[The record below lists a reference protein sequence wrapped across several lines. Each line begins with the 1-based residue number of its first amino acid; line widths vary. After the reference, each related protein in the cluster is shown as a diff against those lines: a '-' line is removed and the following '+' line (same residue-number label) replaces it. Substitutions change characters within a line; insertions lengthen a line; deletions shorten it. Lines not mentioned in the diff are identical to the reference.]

1 MAQLEIKGLCKSFG
15 AVKAVDNVD
24 LTIEEG
30 EMLCLLGPSG
40 CGKTTLLRILS
51 GFLEPDAG
59 TVRMGGADVTA
70 LPPDRRPTSLVFQ
83 SYALFP
89 HLNVFEN
96 VSFGLR
102 LKKMPSAQ
110 ITDRVMKAL
119 VLVGLEGLDKRAIT
133 QLSGG
138 QQQRVALAR
147 ALVMEPKVLLLD
159 EPLSNLDAKLR
170 VETRQ
175 QIRRLQQRLGITA
188 VFVTHDQEEAMSMGD
203 KIAIL
208 KNGSLQQIGSPMEL
222 YRNPANSFVAGFLG
236 TPAMNFMDAKS
247 EGGVLTV
254 GGVCV
259 NGLPAVP
266 ADGTYTLGIRPEDI
280 VLAPNG
286 QMTPLRAKVDQ
297 IELLGD
303 HALVYMTWEDKP
315 ICCHMDIPEQLAER
329 EEVQFTLD
337 LKRAKLFDPD
347 TGAVFATPA

>member
-1 MAQLEIKGLCKSFG
+1 MAQLEIRDLCKSFG
-15 AVKAVDNVD
+15 EVHAVDHVS
-24 LTIEEG
+24 LSIETG

-51 GFLEPDAG
+51 GFLPPDQG
-59 TVRMGGADVTA
+59 QVLMDGIDVTA
-70 LPPDRRPTSLVFQ
+70 LPPENRPTSLVFQ
-83 SYALFP
+83 NYALFP

-96 VSFGLR
+96 VAFGLK
-102 LKKMPSAQ
+102 LKKLPSRQ
-110 ITDRVMKAL
+110 IRDKVMENLK
-119 VLVGLEGLDKRAIT
+119 LVGMEGMESRAIT

-147 ALVMEPKVLLLD
+147 ALVMEPKMLLLD

-208 KNGSLQQIGSPMEL
+208 KEGQLQQIDDPMTL

-236 TPAMNFMDAKS
+236 TPAMNFIPGRIDKGVLYLGGTEIADMEVPDK
-247 EGGVLTV
+247 EGG
-254 GGVCV
+254 C
-259 NGLPAVP
+259 
-266 ADGTYTLGIRPEDI
+266 TLGIRPEDI
-280 VLAPNG
+280 LISDKEVPNALAG
-286 QMTPLRAKVDQ
+286 KIES

-303 HALVYMTWEDKP
+303 HALIYVRWDDRT
-315 ICCHMDIPEQLAER
+315 ICCRCGVR
-329 EEVQFTLD
+329 ED
-337 LKRAKLFDPD
+337 LQAGQTVYLEINRKRAKLFD
-347 TGAVFATPA
+347 TENGSVL